1 MMDICCVQVVREKLF
16 KRLYKEVPY
25 RLDIKDAGL
34 SIFRDGSIRIEKH
47 VLVHSN
53 QVKTVDICHPSHSFT
68 AVAVLASDAMHRM
81 AQIGLDMSK
90 LLHACPAALCCSIAV
105 A

>member
-1 MMDICCVQVVREKLF
+1 MQVVREKLF
-16 KRLYKEVPY
+16 KRLYKELPY

-53 QVKTVDICHPSHSFT
+53 QVKTVDIAIPQTPLQLWRSWCLRRN
-68 AVAVLASDAMHRM
+68 A
-81 AQIGLDMSK
+81 
-90 LLHACPAALCCSIAV
+90 
-105 A
+105 

>member
-1 MMDICCVQVVREKLF
+1 MDICCMQVVREKLF
-16 KRLYKEVPY
+16 KRLYKELPY

-53 QVKTVDICHPSHSFT
+53 QVKTVDICHSFT
-68 AVAVLASDAMHRM
+68 LLYSCGSPGASDAMHRM
-81 AQIGLDMSK
+81 AQTW
-90 LLHACPAALCCSIAV
+90 A
-105 A
+105 

>member
-1 MMDICCVQVVREKLF
+1 MMDICCMQVVREKLF
-16 KRLYKEVPY
+16 KRLYKELPY

-53 QVKTVDICHPSHSFT
+53 QVKTVDIATLHTPSQLWQSWCLRHN
-68 AVAVLASDAMHRM
+68 A
-81 AQIGLDMSK
+81 
-90 LLHACPAALCCSIAV
+90 
-105 A
+105 